1 MLNIIKYAGHYVESN
16 GLPEDAYLVEE
27 CIKDALNGVTLPVH
41 NLKLKRIISEYWL
54 EATPTLAHDLS
65 PEEYTALAVTLQ
77 RVLSCIWKIE
87 DKGALM
93 TALSYHK
100 NKAREYSALLDD
112 TNA

>member
-16 GLPEDAYLVEE
+16 GLPEDAHLVEGYV
-27 CIKDALNGVTLPVH
+27 KAALNGETLPVH
-41 NLKLKRIISEYWL
+41 NIKLKRIISEYWL
-54 EATPTLAHDLS
+54 YSAPSIAQELTA
-65 PEEYTALAVTLQ
+65 EEYTARAVTLQ
-77 RVLSCIWKIE
+77 RVVACMWKIE
-87 DKGALM
+87 DKGTLM